1 MKICGII
8 CEFNPLHNGHEYLI
22 KQAKDQGYKVLC
34 LMSGNFSQRGIPC
47 VLDKYTRAKLAIKA
61 GASIVIE
68 LPFIYAVNSADQF
81 AEGAIKL
88 LKSLNV
94 STIMF
99 GSESGDKKSL
109 ENLANFKLNETK
121 LFKEKLAN
129 YLKQGENYNE
139 AYISAMSDTASD
151 KTYENLALSPNDILA
166 SSYIKEIKKQKAN
179 IDYIVIKRTDNGYN
193 SNIPIHEYLSASSI
207 IKLKQE
213 NKSYDAFV
221 PPYTKA
227 ELNNTT
233 DFNYSKLMGILQ
245 NTIINTS
252 EKDLSKIFGYT
263 EGLEYFV
270 KKQIQS
276 STIYSQFLD
285 NMQTKRYRKA
295 RLQKLLL
302 YTALGL
308 SKKDYKK
315 IVAKTPAISVLAV
328 KKQDKDI
335 LSYLSKTKTKL
346 IITHSDYTNLKP
358 KETLSLN
365 IDKKANNLYS
375 ICTDKPQNKSIN
387 IFI

>member
-1 MKICGII
+1 
-8 CEFNPLHNGHEYLI
+8 
-22 KQAKDQGYKVLC
+22 
-34 LMSGNFSQRGIPC
+34 
-47 VLDKYTRAKLAIKA
+47 
-61 GASIVIE
+61 
-68 LPFIYAVNSADQF
+68 
-81 AEGAIKL
+81 
-88 LKSLNV
+88 
-94 STIMF
+94 
-99 GSESGDKKSL
+99 
-109 ENLANFKLNETK
+109 
-121 LFKEKLAN
+121 
-129 YLKQGENYNE
+129 
-139 AYISAMSDTASD
+139 MSDTASD

-302 YTALGL
+302 YL
-308 SKKDYKK
+308 K
-315 IVAKTPAISVLAV
+315 AKLPLHQADHHQSG
-328 KKQDKDI
+328 KQCRHT
-335 LSYLSKTKTKL
+335 SQT
-346 IITHSDYTNLKP
+346 
-358 KETLSLN
+358 
-365 IDKKANNLYS
+365 
-375 ICTDKPQNKSIN
+375 
-387 IFI
+387 